1 MPDTWLDERP
11 QTILWRHSMTKH
23 LNEFGGDAFDT
34 SIVEAQDSEEDA
46 IVKTQW
52 AAYTR
57 ARDSG
62 HLIWVEEA
70 RKFDDYYFG
79 NQWDKDVADQL
90 SAQRRPSN
98 TINLVLSTINTVV
111 GTYIKSRQDISFQPM
126 GKGANQD
133 TAASLRFLF
142 KQIAL
147 NNKSEHKEKQV
158 FMDGLIQD
166 RGYFYYYLDFSDNL
180 EGEIR
185 EEVLD
190 PTDIILDP
198 GAKDYDPETWS
209 EIFISRWMTPEE
221 IGAFY
226 GVEFKEKVSQ
236 MAANGS
242 FGFDSL
248 EWEAPNFGGNF
259 FNSEIFFASSEEEV
273 KRVKRI
279 RIIERQHKVLT
290 RTAFFVDR
298 ETGDMRRVPNGWS
311 DDRMKEFS
319 QKFELTIMWK
329 PERRVRQT
337 ITADRILL
345 HDNWSLF
352 NRISVIPFFPYFR
365 RGRPFGMVRNL
376 ISPQDML
383 NKVTSQELHVV
394 NTTANSGWMFRS
406 GTLVNMDADDLE
418 QRGAK
423 TGLVLEYD
431 GEQPPEKIQPNQIPT
446 GLDRISDKAG
456 VFFRQISG
464 VNDAQLGQQ
473 RSDSSKALDSRR
485 EGGAA
490 QQEILFD
497 NLDLTRQLRAE
508 LMLEIIQ
515 AYYTETRLI
524 QVLSMNEDG
533 DMEQSELTINQPVSI
548 GGVEE
553 IKNDLTIGE
562 YAVVITKLPRR
573 DTYDEG
579 VFEQAVQLRE
589 LGVQIPDF
597 VLIQNSQMPDKQE
610 LVELSKKIA
619 GLAAPSEEEI
629 ARQQEID
636 NLQMRLLTAEVTEK
650 EAQAL
655 ERQSN
660 AERYQAQARKAD
672 ADPQVDVFR
681 IQSEATTEEAKIV
694 AQFESNVQDLFTRLE
709 LMRSKTSSAER
720 VAQIGSMT
728 TRVKS
733 GLDRRFGLEKELLKL
748 SHQPSTRPASKK
760 TG

>member
-1 MPDTWLDERP
+1 MA
-11 QTILWRHSMTKH
+11 K
-23 LNEFGGDAFDT
+23 LNEFGGDALSVALSAGDVQPQA
-34 SIVEAQDSEEDA
+34 SDDDDV
-46 IVKTQW
+46 VKTQW

-57 ARDSG
+57 ARDAG
-62 HLIWVEEA
+62 HLDWVLEA

-79 NQWDKDVADQL
+79 KQWDKDVADKL
-90 SAQRRPSN
+90 ASQRRPSN

-133 TAASLRFLF
+133 IASSLRFLF

-147 NNKSEHKEKQV
+147 NNKSEQKEKQV
-158 FMDGLIQD
+158 FMDGIIQD
-166 RGYFYYYLDFSDNL
+166 RGYFYYYLDFSDNI

-185 EEVLD
+185 EEVID

-198 GAKDYDPETWS
+198 GAKDYDPTTWS
-209 EIFISRWMTPEE
+209 EVFISRWMTPEE
-221 IGAFY
+221 VGALY
-226 GVEFKEKVSQ
+226 GPEFRDKVAL
-236 MAANGS
+236 AAASGS
-242 FGFDSL
+242 FGHDSL
-248 EWEAPNFGGNF
+248 EWEMANFGGDFHNT
-259 FNSEIFFASSEEEV
+259 EIFFASDEEEV
-273 KRVKRI
+273 KRVKRV
-279 RIIERQHKVLT
+279 RVIERQHKILT

-298 ETGDMRRVPNGWS
+298 ETGDMRRVPTGWDS
-311 DDRMKEFS
+311 NRMKEFAERLDFS
-319 QKFELTIMWK
+319 IMWK

-365 RGRPFGMVRNL
+365 RGRPFGIVRNL

-394 NTTANSGWMFRS
+394 NTTANSGWMFKS
-406 GTLVNMDADDLE
+406 GSLVNMDADDLE

-423 TGLVLEYD
+423 TGLVLEWTD
-431 GEQPPEKIQPNQIPT
+431 EQPEKIQPNQIPT

-456 VFFRQISG
+456 IYFQQISG
-464 VNDAQLGQQ
+464 VNSAQLGSQ
-473 RSDSSKALDSRR
+473 RSDSSKALDSRK
-485 EGGAA
+485 EGGQD
-490 QQEILFD
+490 QQEIIFD
-497 NLDLTRQLRAE
+497 NLEMTRQLRAE
-508 LMLEIIQ
+508 LMLEIVQ

-533 DMEQSELTINQPVSI
+533 DAVQTELTINQPVEV

-553 IKNDLTIGE
+553 IKNDLTLGE
-562 YAVVITKLPRR
+562 YSVVITQIPRR

-579 VFEQAVQLRE
+579 VFDQAIQLRD
-589 LGVQIPDF
+589 LGVHIPDF
-597 VLIQNSQMPDKQE
+597 VLIQNSQLPDKQE
-610 LVELSKKIA
+610 LVELSKQIA
-619 GLAAPSEEEI
+619 GLAAPTEEEI
-629 ARQQEID
+629 RQQQEVD
-636 NLQMRLLTAEVTEK
+636 ALQMRLLTAEVIEK

-660 AERYQAQARKAD
+660 AVRYQAQARKAD

-681 IQSEATTEEAKIV
+681 IETEAAIESQKTEV
-694 AQFESNVQDLFTRLE
+694 QFESNVQDLFTRLE
-709 LMRSKTSSAER
+709 LMRRKTDSAER

-748 SHQPSTRPASKK
+748 KHQPSTRPASKK
-760 TG
+760 